1 MNLYKKCW
9 NSMMKITTEVYL
21 IKVNLLQSMNPATSA
36 NYKLIPCKRNSLMI
50 HDVSTNYY
58 YLSHT

>member
-1 MNLYKKCW
+1 
-9 NSMMKITTEVYL
+9 MMKITTEVYL
-21 IKVNLLQSMNPATSA
+21 IKVNLLQSMNPATLA